1 MADRAVREILLGYLR
16 HGLLTVTEA
25 ASIAS
30 VERNAVHK
38 WCVRAGFSPE
48 RARQRRLGAIA
59 RKVLA
64 RAEEQTTGIRVEVK
78 RDQDEL
84 GPQKRWGRR

>member
-1 MADRAVREILLGYLR
+1 MADRALRAILLGYLR
-16 HGLLTVTEA
+16 HGLLTVSEA

-48 RARQRRLGAIA
+48 RARQRRLSAIA
-59 RKVLA
+59 RKALA
-64 RAEEQTTGIRVEVK
+64 RAEEQTTGITVEVK

>member
-16 HGLLTVTEA
+16 HGLLTVSEA
-25 ASIAS
+25 ADIAC
-30 VERNAVHK
+30 VGRNAVDK
-38 WCVRAGFSPE
+38 WCIRAGFSPE

-64 RAEEQTTGIRVEVK
+64 RAEEKTTGIAVEVK
-78 RDQDEL
+78 RDKNEL
-84 GPQKRWGRR
+84 GPHKRWARK